1 VAERHLAD
9 QQTRPAGEAADQ
21 EREQEKAAMVRTEA
35 AAEVIVQLRAM
46 GMQALL
52 QAAAEG
58 ALQQTLSAPEAP

>member
-1 VAERHLAD
+1 
-9 QQTRPAGEAADQ
+9 
-21 EREQEKAAMVRTEA
+21 MVRTEA